1 MRLFLLRHA
10 QTVWNLERRY
20 QGWTD
25 SALTD
30 LGRGQAEAAAKALG
44 AEPLVAVYASTLTRA
59 RDTAAAIAAPH
70 GLPVRED
77 PDFREMAFGAWEGL
91 SLDEARAK
99 DPEGYRIWAETPER
113 FTAPGGESLAEVRV
127 RVLAALDKLRAAHED
142 KSVCLVAHGLSARV
156 IILEALDLP
165 LSRVW
170 SIHLAATGI
179 SELEFRPD
187 WTALHRMNTLVHL
200 DAVPAAR

>member
-44 AEPLVAVYASTLTRA
+44 VEALVAVYASTLTRA

-91 SLDEARAK
+91 TLDEARGK
-99 DPEGYRIWAETPER
+99 DPGGYRVWAETPEL
-113 FTAPGGESLAEVRV
+113 FTAPGGETLAEDR
-127 RVLAALDKLRAAHED
+127 K
-142 KSVCLVAHGLSARV
+142 
-156 IILEALDLP
+156 
-165 LSRVW
+165 
-170 SIHLAATGI
+170 
-179 SELEFRPD
+179 
-187 WTALHRMNTLVHL
+187 
-200 DAVPAAR
+200 